1 MSHHTSMIIRYM
13 FSLLFWLHYSSKPEE
28 SIKIRRRYCH
38 SIQRTYCH
46 NRHGVLHR
54 TLDAPVDKLARNY
67 RILSR
72 TVTAPTPLLLVCSAV
87 AQIPLVPCWPTIPEA
102 VVGDLDIDLR
112 PLWYYSLHSIFWLRV
127 LCRMPFLKHPP
138 HFSPGLGPAQL
149 LLW

>member
-1 MSHHTSMIIRYM
+1 MD
-13 FSLLFWLHYSSKPEE
+13 W
-28 SIKIRRRYCH
+28 
-38 SIQRTYCH
+38 
-46 NRHGVLHR
+46 HR

-72 TVTAPTPLLLVCSAV
+72 TVTAPTPLLLV
-87 AQIPLVPCWPTIPEA
+87 AQQSHRFHWYPAGQQCQRQSLVIWTLTS
-102 VVGDLDIDLR
+102 DLSGT
-112 PLWYYSLHSIFWLRV
+112 SLHSIFWLRV